1 MRRPRRHLFTPP
13 TSRLRWREHARAPES
28 SPLHPPMQRSNAM
41 TTIRTARSPR
51 GRTRARL
58 AAVATV
64 VAVAAAALTGCSSA
78 SGDDAGKTFT
88 ILQYEDPKTAQGQGW
103 QLALE
108 IFKKKHPDV
117 KVDFQTTSFDAMRKN
132 AKLTLGGNKV
142 PDVVEFNKGNADG
155 GQLASQGLLEP
166 LNDAVK
172 KYGWD
177 KKVTGSMQSFAKYD
191 EQGKAGSGDWYGIPN
206 FGEYVTFYYNKDLF
220 EKAGIT
226 AAPTTMAEFVSAMQ
240 KLKDAGITPVS
251 SSASTNQGFNQMWVW
266 YSLVS
271 AYASREQIDDF
282 MFLKGKVDFS
292 ADPWKKAT
300 EQFQNWIDKGYLGT
314 DLAGLTYE
322 QANVNF
328 LSGKTGML
336 IWNNGVFPRV
346 KDQHD
351 FAWGYFTLPGA
362 KMSMG
367 SSGHLWGV
375 PAKAPNKELAYD
387 WINTTLSPEVQNKI
401 GELGGLPLAGDSS
414 TITDPVTRAYTQRF
428 DQIVAADTL
437 SFYPD
442 YPVPGFLDFIQSNM
456 AAMSNKNETAA
467 QYLAKLQKF
476 YDDGKKATDE
486 G

>member
-1 MRRPRRHLFTPP
+1 MTSTRKQGARRV
-13 TSRLRWREHARAPES
+13 
-28 SPLHPPMQRSNAM
+28 
-41 TTIRTARSPR
+41 
-51 GRTRARL
+51 ARL
-58 AAVATV
+58 AAAAAAM
-64 VAVAAAALTGCSSA
+64 AVAAAGLVACSS
-78 SGDDAGKTFT
+78 GGGGDAGKTFT

-103 QLALE
+103 QLALDL
-108 IFKKKHPDV
+108 FKKKHPGV
-117 KVDFQTTSFDAMRKN
+117 KVDFQTTSFDAVRKN

-155 GQLASQGLLEP
+155 GQLASQGLLTP
-166 LNDAVK
+166 LTDEVK

-177 KKVTGSMQSFAKYD
+177 KKVTGGMQSFAKYD

-206 FGEYVTFYYNKDLF
+206 IGEYVTFYYNKDLF
-220 EKAGIT
+220 QKAGI
-226 AAPTTMAEFVSAMQ
+226 AAEPKTMDEFVAAMQ
-240 KLKDAGITPVS
+240 KLQAAGITPVS

-271 AYASREQIDDF
+271 AYADRKQIDDF
-282 MFLKGKVDFS
+282 MFLKGTVDFS
-292 ADPWKKAT
+292 ADPWKKGT
-300 EQFQNWIDKGYLGT
+300 QQFQDWIDKGYLGT

-336 IWNNGVFPRV
+336 IWNNGVFSRV
-346 KDQHD
+346 KDQKD

-362 KMSMG
+362 NLSMG

-375 PAKAPNKELAYD
+375 PAKAKNKDLAYD
-387 WINTTLSPEVQNKI
+387 WIDTTLSPEVQNKI

-414 TITDPVTRAYTQRF
+414 KITDPVTRAYTQRF
-428 DQIVAADTL
+428 DEIVKADTL

-442 YPVPGFLDFIQSNM
+442 YPVPGFLDFIQTNM
-456 AAMSNKNETAA
+456 AAMSNKNETADE
-467 QYLAKLQKF
+467 YLAKLQKF
-476 YDDGKKATDE
+476 YDDGKKATDQ